1 MLKHRITALFFMT
14 VIFLLALWGLFAA
27 MSLWY
32 FVIAGVLWFLVVL
45 TGSSYIGSNYHI
57 KTYCSNPNEKERKI
71 ALTFDDGPNENTLQ
85 ILKVLDKNQ
94 AKATFFCIGKNI
106 EAHPEIFK
114 KIVTDG
120 HIVANHSYSHS
131 HFIDFFGKKKIIQ
144 ELNDTDAIIEK
155 LTGKKVQFFRPPY
168 GVTNPSIRRALEVTK
183 HKVIGWNIRSL
194 DGIISNKKVI
204 LNRIVKRLSPG
215 AIVLLHDTKPE
226 TVTVLEQFLVIAA
239 EKKYEVVSIEQLLNL
254 NAYEN

>member
-1 MLKHRITALFFMT
+1 M
-14 VIFLLALWGLFAA
+14 
-27 MSLWY
+27 
-32 FVIAGVLWFLVVL
+32 
-45 TGSSYIGSNYHI
+45 
-57 KTYCSNPNEKERKI
+57 
-71 ALTFDDGPNENTLQ
+71 
-85 ILKVLDKNQ
+85 
-94 AKATFFCIGKNI
+94 
-106 EAHPEIFK
+106 
-114 KIVTDG
+114 
-120 HIVANHSYSHS
+120 
-131 HFIDFFGKKKIIQ
+131 IQ
-144 ELNDTDAIIEK
+144 ELKDTDAIIEK

-226 TVTVLEQFLVIAA
+226 TVNVLEQFLLIAA
-239 EKKYEVVSIEQLLNL
+239 QKKYEVVSIEQLLNL

>member
-1 MLKHRITALFFMT
+1 MLKHRLTALFFLT

-27 MSLWY
+27 MSFWY
-32 FVIAGVLWFLVVL
+32 FAIAGLLWFLVVL
-45 TGSSYIGSNYHI
+45 TGSSYIGSNYHV
-57 KTYCSNPNEKERKI
+57 KTYCSNPDEKEKKI
-71 ALTFDDGPNENTLQ
+71 ALTFDDGPNENTLE
-85 ILKVLDKNQ
+85 ILKVLGKYQ
-94 AKATFFCIGKNI
+94 AKAAFFCIGKNI
-106 EAHPEIFK
+106 EAHPEILK
-114 KIVTDG
+114 KIVADG

-131 HFIDFFGKKKIIQ
+131 HFIDFYRKDKMVS
-144 ELNDTDAIIEK
+144 ELEETDAMIEK

-194 DGIISNKKVI
+194 DGIISNKKII
-204 LNRIVKRLSPG
+204 LNRIVKRIAPG

-226 TVTVLEQFLVIAA
+226 TVNVLEQLLVIVA
-239 EKKYEVVSIEQLLNL
+239 EKKYEIVSIEQLLNL